1 MVPLKPCQPVG
12 GHIARAV
19 RLSAVARYYHR
30 DKEWGLEAETSAV
43 TVEGARGREVDEDT
57 VWLQWI
63 MSFGKKK
70 KNYRLAEMWV
80 SGRASGALAVS
91 LRVQRAALASDSVTR
106 WQAGGVS
113 YCFQQIEQI
122 NKCYWSPTC
131 CLWLTEKLID
141 FLLFLDWNIKTTSF
155 MLSRNRTSSNPLG
168 RRGRRVGWLDKCAC
182 YLCFPINIVNK
193 WMNSSSTILDCC
205 WERWWLLLAETSLH
219 LLEAL
224 VRFDRT
230 GTNVVHCSPRRW
242 SWSLSCSWTW
252 NSWMALRRAPN
263 GDLNIGKHDGKDWC

>member
-91 LRVQRAALASDSVTR
+91 LRVLASDSVTR

-131 CLWLTEKLID
+131 CLWLTEKSIFD
-141 FLLFLDWNIKTTSF
+141 WFL
-155 MLSRNRTSSNPLG
+155 
-168 RRGRRVGWLDKCAC
+168 
-182 YLCFPINIVNK
+182 
-193 WMNSSSTILDCC
+193 
-205 WERWWLLLAETSLH
+205 
-219 LLEAL
+219 
-224 VRFDRT
+224 
-230 GTNVVHCSPRRW
+230 VVFG
-242 SWSLSCSWTW
+242 L
-252 NSWMALRRAPN
+252 
-263 GDLNIGKHDGKDWC
+263 KH